1 MGKRPKN
8 DHRSLILDT
17 VIKKLG
23 SLIFMIWLA
32 LPELSAQHCPFDGL
46 YTIAIRIS
54 KADKAMSATEFYLLE
69 KETTRKDSCRFTN
82 YVDSTRF
89 LTEKE
94 VKAEMEEDPHSTRSR
109 YLPERL
115 KGDQNFLKGNQ
126 VVFLNMSA
134 KDCMVEKGNE
144 YEMLPRQLVIRYT
157 CNGRQIELDVPKES
171 IYSLCGAY
179 GSWKRIKPLELPL
192 P

>member
-1 MGKRPKN
+1 MGR
-8 DHRSLILDT
+8 HYEIERRTLILIP
-17 VIKKLG
+17 VMKKL
-23 SLIFMIWLA
+23 WLSIC
-32 LPELSAQHCPFDGL
+32 LLGLVMPELSAQHCPFDGL
-46 YTIAIRIS
+46 YTIAISIS
-54 KADKAMSATEFYLLE
+54 KANKTMSATTFYLLE
-69 KETTRKDSCRFTN
+69 KETTRKDSCRLTN

-94 VKAEMEEDPHSTRSR
+94 VRAAMEADPHSTRSR
-109 YLPERL
+109 YMPERL
-115 KGDQNFLKGNQ
+115 RGDQNFLKGNQ

-144 YEMLPRQLVIRYT
+144 YDMLPRQLVIRYT
-157 CNGRQIELDVPKES
+157 CNGREIELDVPKES

-179 GSWKRIKPLELPL
+179 GSWKRIKSLELPL

>member
-1 MGKRPKN
+1 MGKRPEI
-8 DHRSLILDT
+8 DHRTLILIS
-17 VIKKLG
+17 VMKKL
-23 SLIFMIWLA
+23 WLSIC
-32 LPELSAQHCPFDGL
+32 LLGLVMPELSAQHCPFDGL
-46 YTIAIRIS
+46 YTIAISI
-54 KADKAMSATEFYLLE
+54 KADKAMSATAFYLLE
-69 KETTRKDSCRFTN
+69 KKTARKDSCSFTN

-94 VKAEMEEDPHSTRSR
+94 VRAEMEADLHSTRSR
-109 YLPERL
+109 YMPERL

-134 KDCMVEKGNE
+134 KDCMVERGNE
-144 YEMLPRQLVIRYT
+144 YDMLPRQLVVRYT
-157 CNGRQIELDVPKES
+157 INGHEMEVAVPKES